1 MLKIIRKH
9 LAEVDGRKKKHYS
22 TEEIVERLLSIF
34 FNQEKSFNTV
44 ESRENLKDN
53 KPIVSNTLAYFLKRA
68 DLNAMNKLLF
78 DFFHNAHRNKQ
89 LKDFCAVDD
98 MVALAIDGTGCFES
112 IVKHCDNCT
121 EKKQGEKT
129 YYSYSLLVAS
139 VVNVKTHETIVV
151 GLEPV
156 LKQDGTEKNDCEMN
170 AAKRL
175 ITRIKSYN
183 PWKRYCV
190 IADGLYAG
198 APVIEQI
205 KSYGWEAIVSLT
217 DETREIYEVAD
228 CRFGN
233 KKNDAFYTENF
244 ENNYLWYEQ
253 ESLSR
258 YWSSLS
264 IPIYVGKRV
273 VETIKDDG
281 SIDSDKSL
289 KTCFFITTIPLNAT
303 NIKKINKAHRARWGI
318 ENSSINELKNR
329 YFMKHIFVYSA
340 TAMVWAFASLA
351 MNLFT
356 IFMMRNCIISQFK
369 KTTCET
375 LRQHISLKFGGL
387 KMFSNIFKLIV

>member
-1 MLKIIRKH
+1 LKAVREQ
-9 LAEVDGRKKKHYS
+9 LAEIDGRKKSHYS
-22 TEEIVERLLSIF
+22 TNEIVERLLSIF

-53 KPIVSNTLAYFLKRA
+53 KPIVSNTLAYFLKQA
-68 DLNAMNKLLF
+68 DLNAMNKLLY

-89 LKDFCAVDD
+89 LKNFCTVDD
-98 MVALAIDGTGCFES
+98 MIALVIDGTGCFES
-112 IVKHCDNCT
+112 AVKHCDNCT
-121 EKKQGEKT
+121 EKKHGEKI

-156 LKQDGTEKNDCEMN
+156 LKQDGVEKNDCEMN

-175 ITRIKSYN
+175 LARIKSYN
-183 PWKRYCV
+183 PWKRYCI
-190 IADGLYAG
+190 IADGLYTG
-198 APVIEQI
+198 APIIEQI

-233 KKNDAFYTENF
+233 KKNDFFYTENL
-244 ENNYLWYEQ
+244 ENNYLWYE
-253 ESLSR
+253 EKSLSD
-258 YWSSLS
+258 YWMSLS

-273 VETIKDDG
+273 VEAIKNDG

-289 KTCFFITTIPLNAT
+289 KICFFISTIPLNAA

-318 ENSSINELKNR
+318 ENTSINELKNR
-329 YFMKHIFVYSA
+329 YFMKHIFVYSV

-356 IFMMRNCIISQFK
+356 IFMMRNRIIPQFK
-369 KTTCET
+369 KTTYET
-375 LRQHISLKFGGL
+375 LRQHICFKFGGL
-387 KMFSNIFKLIV
+387 NMFYNIFKLLV